1 MAEIRFDTGLV
12 SYDINGAVTVAFNP
26 TDFNFIER
34 VYDVFDSLDKK
45 QDEYDKEV
53 GRSKDAR
60 KTFDVARAK
69 DKEMRETMDGLFG
82 VPVSDAL
89 FGDMNVYARAGG
101 LPVWCNFLFALF
113 DLIVDSSD
121 AESKKTDPRLNKY
134 LAKYKKK

>member
-53 GRSKDAR
+53 SRSKDAR